1 MWPCGVVWERG
12 FFSAAS
18 EAMPRL
24 EATGVR
30 PCRQTGTH
38 EGSFQDKDVMPGPGK
53 EAKREVGPTI
63 QPQARFQ
70 LSFLYVSARI
80 VNQRGSSWREKC

>member
-12 FFSAAS
+12 FFSAAI

-24 EATGVR
+24 AALEFDPAR
-30 PCRQTGTH
+30 HTGTH
-38 EGSFQDKDVMPGPGK
+38 EGSGQAKYATPGPEM

-63 QPQARFQ
+63 QP
-70 LSFLYVSARI
+70 S
-80 VNQRGSSWREKC
+80 KP